1 MESGFEIVKWD
12 RNFALYENGN
22 LVCVTVYKRGAT
34 EVKRRIEEL
43 KAQLEIAHFSF
54 TAFDS
59 LPQRCIYQLSPPF
72 RFCFLTF

>member
-22 LVCVTVYKRGAT
+22 LVCVTVYKKGAA

-43 KAQLEIAHFSF
+43 KAQIEEAKKHPNEKEESHVE
-54 TAFDS
+54 
-59 LPQRCIYQLSPPF
+59 
-72 RFCFLTF
+72 